1 MRYVLLLLILSFS
14 LPASAEIY
22 KWVDDKGVTNFTDNR
37 DAIPAKYRKKA
48 VQVSSEKPK
57 PSAAEQGGGEQAAES
72 AQGQSGG
79 AAEVQKSGTLY
90 GGHDEDWWRER
101 YGSLRGEIKEL
112 QDNLPKKRQE
122 LEQLNRKYRLYTYS
136 RNRVAYQQKAD
147 EIKNDEDRIKELMEK
162 LNDLEN
168 EAGRA
173 GIPFEWRK

>member
-14 LPASAEIY
+14 VPASAEIY
-22 KWVDDKGVTNFTDNR
+22 KWVDDKGVINFTDNR

-48 VQVSSEKPK
+48 LQISSEKPK
-57 PSAAEQGGGEQAAES
+57 PSAVEQGGD
-72 AQGQSGG
+72 GQS
-79 AAEVQKSGTLY
+79 AEPAQATEAQKSGTLY

-101 YGSLRGEIKEL
+101 YASLRGEIKEL

-136 RNRVAYQQKAD
+136 RNRVAYQEKAD
-147 EIKNDEDRIKELMEK
+147 EIKSDEDRIRELMEK